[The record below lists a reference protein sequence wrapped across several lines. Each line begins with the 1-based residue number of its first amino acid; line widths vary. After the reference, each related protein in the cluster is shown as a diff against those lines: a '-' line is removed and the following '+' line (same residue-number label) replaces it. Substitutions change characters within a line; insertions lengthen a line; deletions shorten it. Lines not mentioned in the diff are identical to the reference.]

1 MKLKVFTKS
10 KISDLLHDQNIQISG
25 NTIIE
30 LDSFIERMI
39 IGAVEKIKFDASV
52 KRISGEMLVAY
63 VFSNLKSKTESK
75 PCQKCAG
82 IKDVFIK
89 AARDL
94 QTMVIDEAKIALTK
108 LAQGDNYVK

>member
-1 MKLKVFTKS
+1 MNLKVFTKS
-10 KISDLLHDQNIQISG
+10 KISDLLHDQNIQISA

-30 LDSFIERMI
+30 LDSFVERLI
-39 IGAVEKIKFDASV
+39 IGAVEKIKLDTSV

-63 VFSNLKSKTESK
+63 VFNNLKSKTESK

-82 IKDVFIK
+82 IKDVFLK

-108 LAQGDNYVK
+108 LERGETYVK

>member
-39 IGAVEKIKFDASV
+39 IGAVEKIKLDSSV

-63 VFSNLKSKTESK
+63 VFNNLKSKTENK
-75 PCQKCAG
+75 ACQKCTG
-82 IKDVFIK
+82 IKDVFLK

-108 LAQGDNYVK
+108 LSQGGKYVR